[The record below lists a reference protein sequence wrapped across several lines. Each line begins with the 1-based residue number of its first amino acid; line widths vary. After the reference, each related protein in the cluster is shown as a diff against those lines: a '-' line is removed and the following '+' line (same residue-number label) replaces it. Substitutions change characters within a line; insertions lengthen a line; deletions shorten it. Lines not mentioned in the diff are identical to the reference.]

1 MTDWDVSQ
9 RYTPAQRF
17 LLRTR
22 PSLTE
27 AVYLHAYPELL
38 PHWQGPTNPVEAR
51 IADDVMTALGAV
63 LYAHPNWY
71 LARKIARAAQNVRR
85 MPE

>member
-27 AVYLHAYPELL
+27 CVYLHAYPELL
-38 PHWQGPTNPVEAR
+38 PHWQGPVDPHQAH
-51 IADDVMTALGAV
+51 IADRIMCDLGRV
-63 LYAHPNWY
+63 LY
-71 LARKIARAAQNVRR
+71 LQNSWELDELEKRNGF
-85 MPE
+85 

>member
-38 PHWQGPTNPVEAR
+38 PHWQGPVDPHQAR
-51 IADDVMTALGAV
+51 IADNAMADLGGV
-63 LYAHPNWY
+63 LLNQAEWE
-71 LARKIARAAQNVRR
+71 LEQIDRR
-85 MPE
+85 NGF